1 MYNLYIY
8 INEKEQVTS
17 YILFG
22 CPMVTKRKTALHN
35 CICLPLPQTIVDYI
49 TAGLQYVHTEC
60 LPQLAVGVVTHY

>member
-1 MYNLYIY
+1 
-8 INEKEQVTS
+8 
-17 YILFG
+17 
-22 CPMVTKRKTALHN
+22 MVTKRKTALHN